1 LTSTATEKATTRK
14 RRRRGE
20 LRADLIEAARDVFVE
35 RGYHG
40 ASLRQIA
47 IRANA
52 TQADLY
58 RHFPSKAKLFEESV
72 FRPFAEFLE
81 QLISGWRAGSLDELS
96 NADLIGGFTRDMY
109 EFTRTH
115 RGLMLAL
122 ISADA
127 HGDEELGDVRSAFR
141 DAVAQVIAQ
150 TRADEASRGW
160 SDIDQEVT
168 VPITLAMMIST
179 ALLDGWFFPPGADH
193 PGKQRVLDELT
204 RYEVRAITGEQIARK
219 ESS

>member
-1 LTSTATEKATTRK
+1 V
-14 RRRRGE
+14 
-20 LRADLIEAARDVFVE
+20 DLIEAARDVFVE

-72 FRPFAEFLE
+72 FRPFAEFLD
-81 QLISGWRAGSLDELS
+81 QLISGWRAGSLDEIS
-96 NADLIGGFTRDMY
+96 NEELIGGFTQDMY

-115 RGLMLAL
+115 RGLMMAL
-122 ISADA
+122 IAADA

-141 DAVAQVIAQ
+141 EAVGQVIAQ
-150 TRADEASRGW
+150 TRADQDTRGW
-160 SDIDQEVT
+160 ADIDQEVT
-168 VPITLAMMIST
+168 VPITISMMISA
-179 ALLDGWFFPPGADH
+179 ALLDGWLFPPGADH

-204 RYEVRAITGEQIARK
+204 RYEVRAITGEQLAGD
-219 ESS
+219 